1 MPERASERPADPD
14 GSGAPWSAAD
24 TGGQPRE
31 GADRIPSRA
40 VRRVAAVAAVIVA
53 VLAWPSGTAEQQ
65 AWPGSADAVAAPPP
79 AQATRAAP
87 GPRWRPD
94 IAAAA
99 RYARAR
105 AGEVGFAGRTAR
117 RLDGRG
123 LDRQYSSASV
133 IKAMLMITYLRQSH
147 VRRRALT
154 ATERALLE
162 PMIRSS
168 DNDTASA
175 VRDIV
180 GNDAVTRLART
191 AGMSRFRMNVVWG
204 LSQITAR
211 DQTRL
216 FLRLERLLPA
226 RHRAYGLRL
235 LRTIVPWQRWG
246 MARVIPRGWRL
257 YFKGGWGAG
266 TGAVSHQVG
275 LLRRGRHRVAIAVL
289 TIGSPSHAYGTDTLE
304 GVARRLVRGLG
315 PRLRGT
321 AGPARAF
328 LPARERKDAAP

>member
-1 MPERASERPADPD
+1 
-14 GSGAPWSAAD
+14 
-24 TGGQPRE
+24 
-31 GADRIPSRA
+31 
-40 VRRVAAVAAVIVA
+40 VRRVAAVAAVL
-53 VLAWPSGTAEQQ
+53 LAMLVWPTGETAPQR
-65 AWPGSADAVAAPPP
+65 AWPGSADAAAAPPP
-79 AQATRAAP
+79 PQATRAAP
-87 GPRWRPD
+87 APRWRPA

-99 RYARAR
+99 RYARSR
-105 AGEVGFAGRTAR
+105 AGEVSFAVRTSR

-123 LDRQYSSASV
+123 LDRQFSSASV

-147 VRRRALT
+147 VRRRPLT
-154 ATERALLE
+154 ATERALLD

-168 DNDTASA
+168 DNDTATA

-180 GNDAVTRLART
+180 GNDAVTRLARR
-191 AGMSRFRMNVVWG
+191 AGMTHFAMNVVWG
-204 LSQITAR
+204 ISQITAR

-226 RHRAYGLRL
+226 RHRVYGLGL

-257 YFKGGWGAG
+257 YFKGGWVG
-266 TGAVSHQVG
+266 TISHQVG
-275 LLRRGRHRVAIAVL
+275 LLRRGEHSVAIAVL
-289 TIGSPSHAYGTDTLE
+289 TDGNPSHAYSTETLE

-328 LPARERKDAAP
+328 LPARPRKDPSS

>member
-1 MPERASERPADPD
+1 
-14 GSGAPWSAAD
+14 
-24 TGGQPRE
+24 
-31 GADRIPSRA
+31 
-40 VRRVAAVAAVIVA
+40 VRRVAAVAVV
-53 VLAWPSGTAEQQ
+53 VLAALVWPSGETAPQR
-65 AWPGSADAVAAPPP
+65 AWPGSADAAASPPP
-79 AQATRAAP
+79 PRSARAAP
-87 GPRWRPD
+87 TPRWRPD

-99 RYARAR
+99 RYARSR
-105 AGEVGFAGRTAR
+105 AGEVSFAVRTSR

-123 LDRQYSSASV
+123 LDRRFNSASV

-154 ATERALLE
+154 GTDRALLE

-175 VRDIV
+175 VRDLV
-180 GNDAVTRLART
+180 GNDAVTRLARR
-191 AGMSRFRMNVVWG
+191 AGMTHFAMNVVWG

-216 FLRLERLLPA
+216 FLKLEQLLPA

-246 MARVIPRGWRL
+246 MGRVVPRGWRL

-275 LLRRGRHRVAIAVL
+275 LLQRGDHRVAIAVL
-289 TIGSPSHAYGTDTLE
+289 THGSPSHAYSTATLE
-304 GVARRLVRGLG
+304 GVVRRLVRGLG

-328 LPARERKDAAP
+328 LPARPREDATP